1 MPKPRSPA
9 SPTHSPATPD
19 PAPLPDAAYCIR
31 QSAALYAQGQIREA
45 MAVVMHGLSLDP
57 DNTVLLNHR
66 GVLAARLGDAATAE
80 AAYRRAIALQ
90 PGDGHIHY
98 NLGNLLKARQRLQEA
113 EDLYRRAL
121 AIRPDYPEAW
131 SNLGDL
137 LREQQRFVDA
147 EEAYRRAIAAGP
159 DYAIAHSNLGNLLQ
173 EQRRAD
179 EAEAA
184 YRRAIAANP
193 RYAKA
198 HSNLGVLLKSQQR
211 YAEAEAAYLAAIA
224 ADPGDAP
231 AYSNLS
237 VLLLE
242 QMRMDEAETACR
254 KAIAAQPDYASGWTN
269 FGCLL
274 QAKRR
279 VEEAE
284 AVYHRALSLD
294 PGEID
299 ARWNLSL
306 LLLRRGRYAE
316 GWPQYESRYSVARK
330 ERKMAPPP
338 VRPGGPP
345 LPPQWRGESLAGK
358 SVLIWA
364 EQGLGDE
371 LQFVRYLPLVRAMG
385 PRHITLACKPPLRS
399 LFAAQ
404 SLADRIISTDWH
416 PDMAGEFDCWS
427 YLLSLPLHMGSTL
440 NNLPAKLPYLT
451 APQERIARWSPRL
464 PKTGQRVGLV
474 WKGSAT
480 HRNDA
485 HRSLPSLAA
494 LAPLWSVPGIR
505 FVSLQKGAGEDQAA
519 APPAGQPL
527 MHLGGELADFADSA
541 AVLSQIDLLICV
553 DTAMAHLAGAL
564 GKSCWVL
571 LPDHDPDWRWM
582 EDREDSP
589 WYPGVMR
596 LFRQKADGD
605 WTSVVRRV
613 AKDLKAW
620 SVIQPR

>member
-1 MPKPRSPA
+1 
-9 SPTHSPATPD
+9 
-19 PAPLPDAAYCIR
+19 
-31 QSAALYAQGQIREA
+31 
-45 MAVVMHGLSLDP
+45 MAVVVHGLSLEP
-57 DNTVLLNHR
+57 DNAVLLNHR

-90 PGDGHIHY
+90 PRDAYVHY
-98 NLGNLLKARQRLQEA
+98 NLGNLLKAHQRWQEA
-113 EDLYRRAL
+113 EGLYQRAL
-121 AIRPDYPEAW
+121 ALKPDYPEAW

-137 LREQQRFVDA
+137 LKERQRPQEA
-147 EEAYRRAIAAGP
+147 EAAYRRAIAAGP

-173 EQRRAD
+173 EQKRAD

-184 YRRAIAANP
+184 YRRAIAVNP

-211 YAEAEAAYLAAIA
+211 YAEAEAAYHAALT
-224 ADPGDAP
+224 ADPRDAA

-242 QMRMDEAETACR
+242 QNRIAEAEAACR
-254 KAIAAQPDYASGWTN
+254 KALAAQADYASGWTN

-274 QAKRR
+274 QAQKR

-284 AVYHRALSLD
+284 AAYHRALALD

-371 LQFVRYLPLVRAMG
+371 IQFVRYLPLIRAMG
-385 PRHITLACKPPLRS
+385 PRHITLACKPPLNS
-399 LFAAQ
+399 LFKSQ
-404 SLADRIISTDWH
+404 RFADRVISMDWH
-416 PDMAGEFDCWS
+416 PDMAGEFDYWS
-427 YLLSLPLHMGSTL
+427 YLLSLPLHVGSTL
-440 NNLPAKLPYLT
+440 DNLPARLPYLT
-451 APQERIARWSPRL
+451 VSQERIARWSPRL
-464 PKTGQRVGLV
+464 PKPGLGGLRDLRGLRVGLV

-485 HRSLPSLAA
+485 NRSLPSLAA
-494 LAPLWSVPGIR
+494 LAKLWSVPE
-505 FVSLQKGAGEDQAA
+505 VS
-519 APPAGQPL
+519 P
-527 MHLGGELADFADSA
+527 H
-541 AVLSQIDLLICV
+541 I
-553 DTAMAHLAGAL
+553 
-564 GKSCWVL
+564 
-571 LPDHDPDWRWM
+571 
-582 EDREDSP
+582 
-589 WYPGVMR
+589 
-596 LFRQKADGD
+596 
-605 WTSVVRRV
+605 SVVNLR
-613 AKDLKAW
+613 L
-620 SVIQPR
+620 SC